1 MSLPSV
7 QAKIDVTSLIEPS
20 PVVNEIVKAEL
31 KDLVERNE
39 ALPGLPHV
47 NNRVLDTSEGK
58 WGWTPWVYCGGDNRV
73 FHVQIDGDCVVRMET
88 SNDPSW
94 LRPQPFYAPQ
104 KHDFTVC
111 TKEALLFVRFHAE
124 NLGDGNVKIGLACR

>member
-7 QAKIDVTSLIEPS
+7 VDAHALIAPTEEVQALIQR
-20 PVVNEIVKAEL
+20 EL
-31 KDLVERNE
+31 KDLVERNN

-47 NNRVLDTSEGK
+47 NNKVLDTATGE
-58 WGWTPWVYCGGDNRV
+58 WGWTPWIYCGGDNRV
-73 FHVQIDGDCVVRMET
+73 FQVQVDGDCVVRMET

-104 KHDFTVC
+104 KTDFTVC
-111 TKEALLFVRFHAE
+111 TKEALLFIRFNAE
-124 NLGDGNVKIGLACR
+124 KLGEGNVKIGLACR